1 MKTINVLLIDSE
13 DAPQLLPSANTAK
26 GEQFLVT
33 RKPTLLQGLD
43 ALQQSTFDVVLLS
56 LSLSHS
62 AAAESI
68 TRTIEM
74 ARGSAVIALVNE
86 GERTKAVGALGLGAY
101 GYVFKG
107 CRCDCLIQTIRHA
120 MERKQLIAGREHA
133 RRPAAENAEQLAFHL
148 GNKSH
153 QLRNA
158 LACIRQFGNI
168 LIDGLA
174 GKLSDEQREYVA
186 IMLENTSTIRTVLD
200 STLDGRSG
208 PLGDPTGK
216 IARLSHVGN

>member
-1 MKTINVLLIDSE
+1 MKTVNVLLIDSE
-13 DAPQLLPSANTAK
+13 EAPQILPSATTGK
-26 GEQFLVT
+26 DEQFRVT
-33 RKPTLLQGLD
+33 RYPTLSKGLD

-56 LSLSHS
+56 LSLPDFS
-62 AAAESI
+62 AAEST

-86 GERTKAVGALGLGAY
+86 GERPKAVEALCLGAY

-120 MERKQLIAGREHA
+120 MERKQLIADREHA
-133 RRPAAENAEQLAFHL
+133 RRPAAENAEQLAVHL

-158 LACIRQFGNI
+158 LACIHQFGNI

-174 GKLSDEQREYVA
+174 GKLTDEQCDYVA
-186 IMLENTSTIRTVLD
+186 IILENTSTIRTVLD
-200 STLDGRSG
+200 STLDGPSG
-208 PLGDPTGK
+208 PLEDPTSK
-216 IARLSHVGN
+216 IDRACKVGT

>member
-1 MKTINVLLIDSE
+1 MKTVNVLLIDSE
-13 DAPQLLPSANTAK
+13 EAPQLLPNASPEK

-33 RKPTLLQGLD
+33 RKVTLSQGLD

-56 LSLSHS
+56 LSQSDFS
-62 AAAESI
+62 AADST

-74 ARGSAVIALVNE
+74 ARGSAVIVLVNK
-86 GERTKAVGALGLGAY
+86 GERTKAVEAVCLGAY

-107 CRCDCLIQTIRHA
+107 CRCDCLIQSIRHA
-120 MERKQLIAGREHA
+120 MERKQLIAEKQHA
-133 RRPAAENAEQLAFHL
+133 RRPEAENTELAVDL
-148 GNKSH
+148 GNKAH

-174 GKLSDEQREYVA
+174 GKLTDEQSDYVG
-186 IMLENTSTIRTVLD
+186 IMLENTSTIRKVLD
-200 STLDGRSG
+200 STLDGPSV
-208 PLGDPTGK
+208 PLEDPASK
-216 IARLSHVGN
+216 VDRACKVGA